1 MKNKSNISFFRY
13 AFIALVFMG
22 ALTACVN
29 DENLSTDIM
38 QTGSERLVVSPI
50 VSESLVKRAT
60 TRSTT
65 PSVDSLQEKAL
76 NTLDVFV
83 EHIANGTG
91 EGTFLKQYHLTN
103 AIEGNLN
110 ELAKRWRKEGLEEGE
125 KYNIYVAA
133 NNPLTKVDVADVAAL
148 KALTYNEKTAGIAS
162 LDKDGNIGLKGNA
175 TSGSIYKRYSGT
187 ITGRAY
193 TDSMAFM
200 MDGVIKNWTPDP
212 STLDQ
217 TFDVTMNRA
226 AAKIVL
232 NVKFD
237 SLFVRSLA
245 YNKDNDGKYSIAKP
259 DAEKVTIT
267 GTPAWKFNNFAFGAP
282 VFAPD
287 TAPTAG
293 EEVHNSG
300 FNIYHNQSIEGGNP
314 FTIVTY
320 SYPNKWTDATGA
332 PSLVVS
338 VGYTQGT
345 GDDAVTTYNYY
356 RIPIVSKE
364 TSSLN
369 RNTIYVIDATIKTR
383 GSDSHEDVTEM
394 SDLIY
399 EVLPWND
406 ESNSAAIHNEV
417 EPVQHYY
424 LKVNPKVYTLRGDGD
439 QSVPITYLKAAGT
452 KVNWKLFTYDAEGN
466 QTGVVANDDEAATR
480 AWFYNASG
488 AFTATYSDDSDI
500 DWTKMGVN
508 IEQSTEGT
516 SDSKGTITVTSTAL
530 TNKAIK
536 YIRLR
541 VYLDETND
549 QGESLEGTYH
559 EDIIIRHFPTDNIQ
573 NIAGSWSSYHDASGS
588 TDMVTLTTRSLSV
601 AQSWVEEYGVEY
613 TTQQVT
619 TTDNITYANYAAHT
633 GEDGYAIANAQATTN
648 RSTFRT
654 QVQDND
660 QRAAAN
666 GQANAV
672 LGEDGYCYWGVNPS
686 RYYGGGDDDYYTG
699 SGWNAQ
705 SYRYATLYRAR
716 YTHTYTYTQYSVTVP
731 AASTGDWVDWDA
743 TDKANHSDNR
753 QYTITYGNN
762 AGTFNAKAMNGTTMY
777 AIEENSHG
785 NYGNRY
791 YSTDLGDAESLT
803 NNHMY
808 VIQISSTSSSYVLGR
823 PYINQSTHQS
833 DDNVVSPAFMI
844 ASQLGA
850 VLPFTGNNG
859 PANAATHCS
868 RYMEVAEDGTRYS
881 GWRLPT
887 EAEISVITGY
897 QYGEIGGVTIPSAY
911 QVIVP
916 VLTGQWYHSLSGQE
930 VEANPNAGQ
939 GSTTRSYL
947 RCVRDL
953 SAEEVDR
960 LNGFDKIQEKY
971 Q

>member
-29 DENLSTDIM
+29 DENLGTDSVN
-38 QTGSERLVVSPI
+38 QNGSERLAVSPI
-50 VSESLVKRAT
+50 VSESPVRHAT
-60 TRSTT
+60 TRTAS
-65 PSVDSLQEKAL
+65 DDALQEKTL
-76 NTLDVFV
+76 KTLDVFV
-83 EHIANGTG
+83 EHIG
-91 EGTFLKQYHLTN
+91 EGEGSFMKQYHLTN
-103 AIEGNLN
+103 ATEGDLN
-110 ELAKRWRKEGLEEGE
+110 KLADRWRQEGLEEGE

-133 NNPLTKVDVADVAAL
+133 NNPLTTGNIATVEAL
-148 KALTYNEKTAGIAS
+148 KALSYDEVTAGVAIVNEDNNSITWAA
-162 LDKDGNIGLKGNA
+162 DGAEEPTTGNIYKVYNDNP
-175 TSGSIYKRYSGT
+175 GSSRFLTK
-187 ITGRAY
+187 
-193 TDSMAFM
+193 DKMFM
-200 MDGVIKNWTPDP
+200 MDGVRKEWTPDP
-212 STLDQ
+212 ASLTQ
-217 TFDVTMNRA
+217 TFDVTLNRA

-232 NVKFD
+232 NLKFD
-237 SLFVRSLA
+237 ADFLTKLQEEGV
-245 YNKDNDGKYSIAKP
+245 
-259 DAEKVTIT
+259 EVT
-267 GTPAWKFNNFAFGAP
+267 GSPAWRFNNFAFGAP
-282 VFAPD
+282 VFTPD
-287 TAPTAG
+287 TAPTVG
-293 EEVHNSG
+293 VEVHNSD
-300 FNIYHNQSIEGGNP
+300 FNILHNQE
-314 FTIVTY
+314 FTGDDKHATITTY
-320 SYPNKWTDATGA
+320 SYPSVWTDATGA
-332 PSLVVS
+332 PSFVVS

-356 RIPIVSKE
+356 RIPIVSKA
-364 TSSLN
+364 TTSLN

-394 SDLIY
+394 EDLVY

-466 QTGVVANDDEAATR
+466 QTGVVANDDETATR

-613 TTQQVT
+613 TTQHVT

-648 RSTFRT
+648 RQTFRT
-654 QVQDND
+654 NVVNEE
-660 QRAAAN
+660 QRRAAN
-666 GQANAV
+666 GQNNGV
-672 LGEDGYCYWGVNPS
+672 LGDDGYCYWGVNP
-686 RYYGGGDDDYYTG
+686 TA
-699 SGWNAQ
+699 SGWYRNDNDYTVGYYY
-705 SYRYATLYRAR
+705 YRYETIYRAR
-716 YTHTYTYTQYSVTVP
+716 YTHTYTYTEYSITVP
-731 AASTGDWVDWDA
+731 GASTGDWVDWDA
-743 TDKANHSDNR
+743 SDKANHSDNR
-753 QYTITYGNN
+753 TYTITYRSNNQN
-762 AGTFNAKAMNGTTMY
+762 AGTFNAKAMSGSTMY
-777 AIEENSHG
+777 AIEETQHG

-791 YSTDLGDAESLT
+791 YSTDLGDEESLT

-808 VIQISSTSSSYVLGR
+808 VIQISSTSSNYVLGR
-823 PYINQSTHQS
+823 PYINQTTHQS

>member
-1 MKNKSNISFFRY
+1 MKKRNNISYFSY
-13 AFIALVFMG
+13 AFMALAFMG
-22 ALTACVN
+22 AVTACN
-29 DENLSTDIM
+29 
-38 QTGSERLVVSPI
+38 SEEDFGVDNTKPTINKEGLAVLPTVA
-50 VSESLVKRAT
+50 ESDVKLAVTRAESAT
-60 TRSTT
+60 A
-65 PSVDSLQEKAL
+65 LKEKDL

-83 EHIANGTG
+83 EHVTNGTG
-91 EGTFLKQYHLTN
+91 DGTFLKQYHLTSN
-103 AIEGNLN
+103 IIENDLN
-110 ELAKRWRKEGLEEGE
+110 KLAERWRHEGLQDGE

-133 NNPLTKVDVADVAAL
+133 NNPLTKVDVADVTAL
-148 KALTYNEKTAGIAS
+148 KALTFNEVTEGIAT
-162 LDKDGNIGLKGNA
+162 LEDGNIGWKDDD
-175 TSGSIYKRYSGT
+175 TSGKIYKVYSGD

-193 TDSMAFM
+193 TSEKDFM
-200 MDGVIKNWTPDP
+200 MDGVTKNWTPNP
-212 STLDQ
+212 ASLDQ

-237 SLFVRSLA
+237 ENFVKSLA
-245 YNKDNDGKYSIAKP
+245 YNKDDQGEYTVEKP
-259 DAEKVTIT
+259 AAEKVTIT
-267 GTPAWKFNNFAFGAP
+267 DTPAWKFYNFAFGAP
-282 VFAPD
+282 VFTPD
-287 TAPTAG
+287 TEPTAG
-293 EEVHNSG
+293 VEVHNSG
-300 FNIYHNQSIEGGNP
+300 FNIFHNQSIAGGAP
-314 FTIVTY
+314 FTITTY
-320 SYPNKWTDATGA
+320 SYPNKWTDTTEA
-332 PSLVVS
+332 PSLVIS

-345 GDDAVTTYNYY
+345 GDAAVTSYNYY
-356 RIPIVSKE
+356 RVPIVAKE
-364 TSSLN
+364 TTSLN
-369 RNTIYVIDATIKTR
+369 RNTIYVIDATIATR
-383 GSDSHEDVTEM
+383 GSESHEDITEM
-394 SDLIY
+394 ENLVY

-406 ESNSAAIHNEV
+406 ESNSAAIHNDV
-417 EPVQHYY
+417 KSVQHYY
-424 LKVNPKVYTLRGDGD
+424 FKVNPKIYTLRGDGD
-439 QSVPITYLKAAGT
+439 QSVPLTYLKASGT
-452 KVNWKLFTYDAEGN
+452 KVNWKLFTYDSEGN
-466 QTGVVANDDEAATR
+466 QTAVVANDAEGATR

-488 AFTATYSDDSDI
+488 AFTSTYNDDSGT
-500 DWTKMGVN
+500 DWSKMGVN
-508 IEQSTEGT
+508 IVQSTEGT
-516 SDSKGTITVTSTAL
+516 SGSSGTITVTSTAL
-530 TNKAIK
+530 NNKAIK

-541 VYLDETND
+541 VYLDESATFQD
-549 QGESLEGTYH
+549 GKETMY

-573 NIAGSWSSYHDASGS
+573 NVAGSWSTYHDASGS
-588 TDMVTLTTRSLSV
+588 SEMVTMTTRSLSV

-613 TTQQVT
+613 TTQQIT
-619 TTDNITYANYAAHT
+619 ATDNITYANYSAHA
-633 GEDGYAIANAQATTN
+633 GEDGYAIANAQAQTN
-648 RSTFRT
+648 RDTFRS
-654 QVQDND
+654 QVQSND
-660 QRAAAN
+660 QRRAAN
-666 GQANAV
+666 GQANGV

-686 RYYGGGDDDYYTG
+686 RYDGRGDDDYYIV

-731 AASTGDWVDWDA
+731 AASTGNWVDWDA
-743 TDKANHSDNR
+743 SDKANHSDNR

-868 RYMEVAEDGTRYS
+868 RYMEVAEDGTRYT

-887 EAEISVITGY
+887 EAEISVITSY
-897 QYGEIGGVTIPSAY
+897 QYGEIGGVNIPSQY

-930 VEANPNAGQ
+930 VEANPNAGS
-939 GSTTRSYL
+939 GSTTKSYL